1 MKEFHIGQRVKQIF
15 TERYPDM
22 TVEEFGELL
31 NTNKSNVHNIFK
43 RSSIQT
49 EQLMALS
56 IALQHD
62 FFVELSIEMHR
73 KLKERGEDLF
83 MPKELYRKA
92 LYDNIMMRMSRE
104 VGQAITNAQLG
115 GSNCTI
121 ITLNP
126 SKGLKRS
133 RILPNGD
140 YRVYVIDGERQFYPP
155 HIHIVVRKDNAN
167 IRIDI
172 ETGEFLGVV
181 NQGYRSTD
189 EPFDDII
196 DMVKQWL
203 DEESFYEPGQS
214 NREVARKIFHKINPK
229 YNR

>member
-1 MKEFHIGQRVKQIF
+1 
-15 TERYPDM
+15 M

-31 NTNKSNVHNIFK
+31 NTNKSNVHDIFK
-43 RSSIQT
+43 RTSLQT

-56 IALQHD
+56 IALKYD
-62 FFVELSIEMHR
+62 FFLDLSTEMHR

-92 LYDNIMMRMSRE
+92 LYDNIMMRISRE
-104 VGQAITNAQLG
+104 VGQAITNSQLG
-115 GSNCTI
+115 GPNSTM

-126 SKGLKRS
+126 SKGVRKS
-133 RILPNGD
+133 RTLPISD
-140 YRVYVIDGERQFYPP
+140 CRAYVIDGERKFYPP
-155 HIHIVVRKDNAN
+155 HIHIVIRKDNSN
-167 IRIDI
+167 IRVDI

-181 NQGYRSTD
+181 NQGYRSIE

-203 DEESFYEPGQS
+203 DEDSFYEPGQS
-214 NREVARKIFHKINPK
+214 NREVARNTFHKINPN